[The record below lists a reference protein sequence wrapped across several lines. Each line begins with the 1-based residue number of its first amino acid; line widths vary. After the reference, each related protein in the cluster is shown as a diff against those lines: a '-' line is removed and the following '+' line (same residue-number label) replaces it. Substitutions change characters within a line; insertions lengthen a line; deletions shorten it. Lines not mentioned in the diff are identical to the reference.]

1 MYVCRM
7 QLCTAKH
14 AHNVYIYTYVR
25 PYAYTKNILFH
36 GAKKHRGKLGSSGLF
51 AAGFAPPI
59 AATSCGPAASK
70 QQKGTVVMSKHTDI
84 PIPIYMIAYILQ

>member
-1 MYVCRM
+1 MYVECNYA
-7 QLCTAKH
+7 QLNTH
-14 AHNVYIYTYVR
+14 IMYIYIHTYAR
-25 PYAYTKNILFH
+25 THTPKIYSSS